1 MSLAVCMLGG
11 VDVGGVVDAV
21 CEEQVLA
28 AMVEAGARDGV
39 TGEFGDVLFGGL
51 GCRV

>member
-11 VDVGGVVDAV
+11 GDVGGVVDAV

-28 AMVEAGARDGV
+28 PRVEAGARDGV